1 MRAPAGLFAFLS
13 LYPLALQSQRTLTD
27 RIRLAGTRTVAF
39 SARSRPEVCGDG
51 VRSYNDGI
59 SGNRTRYFNGML
71 VTHEPWD
78 TRIAPCEPG
87 AVRVS
92 VRVVDGTPSW
102 LRVAAGP
109 LPTLGDTVQD
119 LGVVSDVEAGAF
131 LESLV
136 RTGEG
141 RTAVEAIMP
150 VVLLDSLPR
159 WDILARAARDSTRP
173 SRYRR
178 RASDLLARA
187 AANTIPAEPNV
198 DGDTQAARRE
208 AVYAYA
214 RQRTESDD
222 VVPAL
227 LAIARSNPHRD
238 VRVAALYQLGQT
250 TDARAVELFTSM
262 LRGR

>member
-119 LGVVSDVEAGAF
+119 LGVVSDVQAGTFPEAPVPPGGGR
-131 LESLV
+131 EGV
-136 RTGEG
+136 RADQPGG
-141 RTAVEAIMP
+141 I
-150 VVLLDSLPR
+150 
-159 WDILARAARDSTRP
+159 
-173 SRYRR
+173 
-178 RASDLLARA
+178 
-187 AANTIPAEPNV
+187 
-198 DGDTQAARRE
+198 
-208 AVYAYA
+208 
-214 RQRTESDD
+214 
-222 VVPAL
+222 
-227 LAIARSNPHRD
+227 
-238 VRVAALYQLGQT
+238 
-250 TDARAVELFTSM
+250 
-262 LRGR
+262 